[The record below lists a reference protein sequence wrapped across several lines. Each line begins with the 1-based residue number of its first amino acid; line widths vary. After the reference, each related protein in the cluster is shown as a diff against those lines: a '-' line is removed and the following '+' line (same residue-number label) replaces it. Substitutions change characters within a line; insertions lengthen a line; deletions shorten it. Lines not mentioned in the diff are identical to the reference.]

1 MIFLKFSACCIVTRN
16 DDTLMHMIIK
26 DTECLLF
33 DMDGVILDNTYDN
46 NFWQNQI
53 PGVLAKK
60 RNISFEDAQRLAIQI
75 FNYKKN
81 SKDWYDLDYWSNM
94 LDIDI
99 EEEKKAKES
108 YEKIKLYSGSLP
120 CLEKLKNKMKMIL
133 ITNAHRKTLNI
144 KLQKYDLSPY
154 FDEMVCAHELHY
166 VKEDIQLWYM
176 LKSRY
181 KIDFTRTVLIED
193 TIKNIHVGLSAGIS
207 KAIYLGNEKCNMS
220 DKIIGMSSIDDVPS
234 AFN

>member
-1 MIFLKFSACCIVTRN
+1 MIL
-16 DDTLMHMIIK
+16 K

-53 PGVLAKK
+53 PSVLAKK
-60 RNISFEDAQRLAIQI
+60 RKISLEDAKRLAIQI
-75 FNYKKN
+75 FNFKKN

-99 EEEKKAKES
+99 EEQKRAKES
-108 YEKIKLYSGSLP
+108 YEKIKLYDASLP

-144 KLQKYDLSPY
+144 KLEKYDLSPF

-176 LKSRY
+176 LKSRF
-181 KIDFTRTVLIED
+181 KMDFTKTVLIED
-193 TIKNIHVGLSAGIS
+193 TIKNINTGLSAGIS
-207 KAIYLGNEKCNMS
+207 KAIYLGNEEYQPS
-220 DKIIGMSSIDDVPS
+220 DKILKMSSINDIPS

>member
-1 MIFLKFSACCIVTRN
+1 MIL
-16 DDTLMHMIIK
+16 K

-46 NFWQNQI
+46 DFWQNHI
-53 PGVLAKK
+53 PSVLAKNRK
-60 RNISFEDAQRLAIQI
+60 IEFEDAKRLAIQI
-75 FNYKKN
+75 FNFKKN

-99 EEEKKAKES
+99 EEQKKTKES
-108 YEKIKLYSGSLP
+108 YEKIKLYEGSIS
-120 CLEKLKNKMKMIL
+120 CLKKLKNKMKMIL

-176 LKSRY
+176 LKY
-181 KIDFTRTVLIED
+181 KFKIDFAKTVLVED
-193 TIKNIHVGLSAGIS
+193 TIKNINTGLSAGVS
-207 KAIYLGNEKCNMS
+207 RAIYLGNEEYHSS
-220 DKIIGMSSIDDVPS
+220 DKIIKMSSINDVSS